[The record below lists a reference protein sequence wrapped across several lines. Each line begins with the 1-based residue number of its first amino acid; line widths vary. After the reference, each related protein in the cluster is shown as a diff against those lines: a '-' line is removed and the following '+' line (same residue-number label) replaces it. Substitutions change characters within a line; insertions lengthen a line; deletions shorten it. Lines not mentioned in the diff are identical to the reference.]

1 MITEFVAAWIAVSAG
16 ISPSTVWNAANLS
29 PLTVLPILVQITV
42 KQTPTYIER
51 LKLEGTVKESPKE
64 PCEWESMSET
74 AQDLKV
80 LMLTPDGTQLPVS

>member
-42 KQTPTYIER
+42 KQTPTYTER

-74 AQDLKV
+74 ASGRNLV
-80 LMLTPDGTQLPVS
+80 LMLTPDGTP